1 MAITIEKISRLGQ
14 YFFWT
19 IALFAYYFQV
29 PYSNLSGLIIPMLAI
44 YLLLG
49 VKHLSKWKDNI
60 LKLYI
65 FFTCYLTISSIVSL
79 IFGIEIS
86 RIFRFF
92 IILAVIPLCFFF
104 KQKNFEVEYRILLL
118 LSVAK
123 SLYLIIIAIG
133 MVRTGSYAEQRLWAY
148 ENSFGD
154 AYMLYGFLPRVQL
167 HGNSLLLVAFIAEFE
182 RKKKFT
188 LLNSIVLF
196 GVLIAGNFSFILALV
211 LYFFNVMYKVIV
223 YGRNKLIRT
232 VLLLLLV
239 VAVAFVL
246 FYSYMELYR
255 KSGPNGSSAFRI
267 RQIVMLMNTNPVLG
281 KGLGQYVY
289 GNVDF
294 GRSADA
300 VYFELQ
306 TMYIFYQI
314 GILGLSLYY
323 SITLSLCKAYGKR
336 ILFLYFVYLLY
347 SFFNP
352 YCFDT
357 TNMFS
362 IIILINLQNQ
372 EGKCWENIKPEKKR
386 KLIIQRN
393 II

>member
-1 MAITIEKISRLGQ
+1 MRFAITIEKISRLSQ
-14 YFFWT
+14 YLFWT
-19 IALFAYYFQV
+19 IAVFAYYFQV
-29 PYSNLSGLIIPMLAI
+29 PYSKFSSLIIPMLGV

-49 VKHLSKWKDNI
+49 IQHISKWKTNI
-60 LKLYI
+60 LRLYA
-65 FFTCYLTISSIVSL
+65 FYSCFLAISSVISL
-79 IFGIEIS
+79 ISGVEIS
-86 RIFRFF
+86 RIIRFF
-92 IILAVIPLCFFF
+92 IILTVIPLCFFF
-104 KQKNFEVEYRILLL
+104 KQKNFEVEYKILLL

-123 SLYLIIIAIG
+123 SIYLILIAIE
-133 MVRTGSYAEQRLWAY
+133 MVRTGSYTEQRLWAN

-188 LLNSIVLF
+188 VLNSIILF
-196 GVLIAGNFSFILALV
+196 GVLIAGNFSFILALAI
-211 LYFFNVMYKVIV
+211 YFFNVMYKVIV
-223 YGRNKLIRT
+223 YGRNKLIRIF
-232 VLLLLLV
+232 LLQLLV
-239 VAVAFVL
+239 VAAVFVL
-246 FYSYMELYR
+246 FYSYTELYR
-255 KSGPNGSSAFRI
+255 KSGPDGSSAFRI
-267 RQIVMLMNTNPVLG
+267 RQIVMLLDTNPVFG

-289 GNVDF
+289 GNVNF

-300 VYFELQ
+300 LYFELQ

-323 SITLSLCKAYGKR
+323 CITLSLCKAYGNR
-336 ILFLYFVYLLY
+336 IFFLYFVYLIY

-362 IIILINLQNQ
+362 IIILINLQRL
-372 EGKCWENIKPEKKR
+372 EGKRWENVKHKKM
-386 KLIIQRN
+386 LQRYMV
-393 II
+393 